1 MDNPVDTVTHLGNW
15 RIAPH
20 NRRAFSHVRELVPS
34 ANIAADPPQASK
46 LPRKPVDLDAVS
58 FKLRGG
64 EATSLK
70 QFIEST
76 FADGLMVLKGGRVA
90 YEWHRNDDMAANPH
104 IIFSVSKSVTA
115 LIAGILAGQ
124 GKLDPDAPVTHYV
137 PEAKSSAYGDAT
149 VRHVLD
155 MTVSLDF
162 EENYLDPNGV
172 FMRYRESTGWNPPR
186 SLSVLYLHDFILTLK
201 KAAREHGE
209 RFNYMSPNSDLLG
222 WIVERAGGARFADLM
237 RDLLWR
243 PMGAAHDAYITL
255 DPHGASR
262 AAGGMCM
269 MLEDMARIGELM
281 RMNGA
286 ANGSQVVP
294 ASWIADIRN
303 NGDAA
308 AWQKGEMTDA
318 FPEGPLS
325 QQMVCDWKRV
335 RRFHRHRYPR
345 PVALCRSCRRDGHR
359 QAVLAAASRRLAYG
373 FRACRCLRGHRAA
386 FAELGSGPIN

>member
-15 RIAPH
+15 RIAPY

-34 ANIAADPPQASK
+34 ANIATDPPQASK
-46 LPRKPVDLDAVS
+46 LPRKPVDLDAATL
-58 FKLRGG
+58 KLRGG
-64 EATSLK
+64 KATSLK
-70 QFIEST
+70 QFLEST

-115 LIAGILAGQ
+115 LIAGILARQ
-124 GKLDPDAPVTHYV
+124 GKLDPDAPVTRYI
-137 PEAKSSAYGDAT
+137 PEAKSSAYADAT

-186 SLSVLYLHDFILTLK
+186 ALSVPYLHDFIVTLK

-209 RFNYMSPNSDLLG
+209 RFSYMSPNSDLLG
-222 WIVERAGGARFADLM
+222 WIVERAGGASFADLM

-262 AAGGMCM
+262 TAGGICM
-269 MLEDMARIGELM
+269 MLEDMARLGELA

-286 ANGSQVVP
+286 ANGRQVVP
-294 ASWIADIRN
+294 ASWMADIRN

-308 AWQKGEMTDA
+308 AWQKGEMTELFPKGRYRSKWYAIGSASGAFTGIGIHGQWLYVDPAAEMVIAKQSSQPLPVDWDMDLVHADA
-318 FPEGPLS
+318 FDSIAQHL
-325 QQMVCDWKRV
+325 
-335 RRFHRHRYPR
+335 
-345 PVALCRSCRRDGHR
+345 RS
-359 QAVLAAASRRLAYG
+359 S
-373 FRACRCLRGHRAA
+373 
-386 FAELGSGPIN
+386 